1 MYKRHKQD
9 YRKMEVIVIP
19 TKITKGVWG
28 QFILSLGAHNN
39 RSV

>member
-9 YRKMEVIVIP
+9 YREMEVIVIP

-28 QFILSLGAHNN
+28 QSLFY
-39 RSV
+39 R